1 MLPRTR
7 LAILF
12 VTLPLLAFT
21 LVGGWLGRVAS
32 GEDAYRH
39 LRIFEDVVSLI
50 SENYVEDADI
60 DNVMD
65 GALSGLAGGLDA
77 DSTYLSAESVAR
89 LESPQ
94 PAGAAGIGVE
104 IVARYYTQIVGVRDD
119 SPAAQAGLRPGDYIR
134 AIDDEPTR
142 RLPGVDATAR
152 LRGDPGTPVRLSL
165 LRGNTS
171 EPYDIELLR
180 EPVTGPDVSW
190 RSLESGVGYVRVAAF
205 GPGAADALA
214 EAVDALA
221 SEQAEHVVIDLRSA
235 AGGAFDEGIAAAR
248 RFVGE
253 GVLLRRDETGG
264 RQITVTATAGAD
276 AIDTPLVLLT
286 DYGTAGAAELF
297 AAGLTGA
304 GRAVA
309 IGQRTAGRVSLQK
322 LIPLDD
328 GSGLWLSWAR
338 YVHASGDPLHRAGVE
353 PEIAVELPAVELG
366 EPWPPGDS
374 ILDRA
379 LEHIRGATAA
389 SGDRRVAQLVR
400 APA

>member
-1 MLPRTR
+1 M
-7 LAILF
+7 
-12 VTLPLLAFT
+12 
-21 LVGGWLGRVAS
+21 
-32 GEDAYRH
+32 
-39 LRIFEDVVSLI
+39 
-50 SENYVEDADI
+50 
-60 DNVMD
+60 
-65 GALSGLAGGLDA
+65 
-77 DSTYLSAESVAR
+77 
-89 LESPQ
+89 
-94 PAGAAGIGVE
+94 
-104 IVARYYTQIVGVRDD
+104 
-119 SPAAQAGLRPGDYIR
+119 
-134 AIDDEPTR
+134 
-142 RLPGVDATAR
+142 
-152 LRGDPGTPVRLSL
+152 
-165 LRGNTS
+165 
-171 EPYDIELLR
+171 
-180 EPVTGPDVSW
+180 
-190 RSLESGVGYVRVAAF
+190 
-205 GPGAADALA
+205 
-214 EAVDALA
+214 
-221 SEQAEHVVIDLRSA
+221 
-235 AGGAFDEGIAAAR
+235 
-248 RFVGE
+248 
-253 GVLLRRDETGG
+253 
-264 RQITVTATAGAD
+264 
-276 AIDTPLVLLT
+276 LLT